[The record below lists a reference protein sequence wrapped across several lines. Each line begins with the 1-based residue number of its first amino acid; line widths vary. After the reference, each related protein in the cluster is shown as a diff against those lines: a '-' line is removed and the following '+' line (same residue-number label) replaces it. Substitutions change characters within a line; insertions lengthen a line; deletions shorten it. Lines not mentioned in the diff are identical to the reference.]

1 MKETDQLLKVYPKT
15 RCLTTNQCHRLRFVE
30 TKLICKMNELCLG
43 WSIIV
48 MVMVMVTLR
57 TEGEALAKQWG
68 ADVMFFETSAKA
80 DIAVREVSGEDNLS
94 CSTGWF
100 F

>member
-1 MKETDQLLKVYPKT
+1 MV
-15 RCLTTNQCHRLRFVE
+15 V
-30 TKLICKMNELCLG
+30 M
-43 WSIIV
+43 V
-48 MVMVMVTLR
+48 MVMVMVTYR

-94 CSTGWF
+94 
-100 F
+100 